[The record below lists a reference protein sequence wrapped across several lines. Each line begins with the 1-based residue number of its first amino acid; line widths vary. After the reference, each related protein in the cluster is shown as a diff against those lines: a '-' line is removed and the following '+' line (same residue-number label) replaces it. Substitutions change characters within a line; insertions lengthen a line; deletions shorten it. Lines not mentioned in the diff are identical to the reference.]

1 MAESSEQ
8 KTWLNDNKVVP
19 MFVPDN
25 LTWFEGDGLETWYR
39 KSKCDE
45 FLADTDSH
53 FEKTKI
59 INFDMINNGKKLDE
73 NKIKQY
79 HKTDHEQ
86 IKKILFIIK
95 NKSFFQYFRILI
107 D

>member
-1 MAESSEQ
+1 MIINSS
-8 KTWLNDNKVVP
+8 LC
-19 MFVPDN
+19 
-25 LTWFEGDGLETWYR
+25 LSRFEGDGLETWYR

-79 HKTDHEQ
+79 HETDHEQ

>member
-8 KTWLNDNKVVP
+8 KTWLNDNKFVP

-45 FLADTDSH
+45 FLADSDSH

-79 HKTDHEQ
+79 HETDHEQ
-86 IKKILFIIK
+86 IKTNPVDYQKQV
-95 NKSFFQYFRILI
+95 FFSIFSNIN
-107 D
+107 